1 MNRSPAMS
9 SRNLPFYF
17 ALVVA
22 VTFAAGSF
30 WSAFGPRHFLLG
42 GFCVLAVWARDHFA
56 GVFGERDPDS
66 D

>member
-1 MNRSPAMS
+1 MS

-17 ALVVA
+17 ALIVA
-22 VTFAAGSF
+22 ATFAAGSLWGTF
-30 WSAFGPRHFLLG
+30 QPRHFLLG

-56 GVFGERDPDS
+56 EVFDERDPDA